1 MITLKKSRVAGA
13 VRIPASKSQ
22 TIRALLIAMM
32 ARGKSVIRNPL
43 ISADTESCMN
53 ALRKLGCS
61 LELTQD
67 GIITVDS
74 TGLAGSGSCII
85 DTGNSGTTAYLI
97 YGLLGTLGLDEITLT
112 GDEQLRCRP
121 IANLVRAYNDLG
133 MDAVCETGCPPVRIR
148 GRLKGGKTSIECPT
162 SQYLSSLLLALPLA
176 QEDSF
181 ITVPLLYEKP
191 YVRMTLDWL
200 DRQGIICSAAED
212 YQTVSV
218 RGGQHYHP
226 FDETIAGDY
235 SSAAFFFAAAAV
247 TAGKLTVTGLDPD
260 DSQGDR
266 RFLSVLEEMGCNVE
280 TGPDSVT
287 VEGPQVLRGGTF
299 DINDIPDCLPVL
311 SILGAVTDSPLRLT
325 NVANARIKE
334 TDRIAAMAD
343 NLSLLGLET
352 IQEPDGL
359 TVIPGRLKGGLCI
372 PCLGDHRI
380 IMAMAVLSLIIDGGL
395 TIDDE
400 SAASVTFPTFFT
412 LLDSIKEDK

>member
-112 GDEQLRCRP
+112 GDEQLRSRP

-200 DRQGIICSAAED
+200 DRQGIICSAAEN

-218 RGGQHYHP
+218 RGSQHYHP

-266 RFLSVLEEMGCNVE
+266 RFLSVLEE
-280 TGPDSVT
+280 
-287 VEGPQVLRGGTF
+287 EGPQVLRGGTF

-372 PCLGDHRI
+372 PCLWDHRI
-380 IMAMAVLSLIIDGGL
+380 IMAMAVLSLIIEGGL